1 MASSGNAVGIWARRA
16 AGTGELAQPGIS
28 PENEQ
33 HLPPEKSSGSTDHPW
48 HLPGRADCAYSSFS
62 GGSNAPECPTL
73 SPPLEQEPYMDS
85 QYVRG
90 ISNLSA
96 GAHELRP
103 HHPPRAPHLR
113 PQPSPASSSAPG
125 HSGIPPSSRAPEH
138 SGIPASSRAPE
149 CPEIPASSRAPECPG
164 IPASSRAPECP
175 GIPASSRAPEC
186 PGIPASSSP
195 PEHSGIPPTKGTSH
209 QGVLPLAAPAPSPPS
224 QLGTYSILRHL
235 GRCRGRASSG
245 GRSECEVQDRELAH
259 SNGPW
264 AQHWDGVTDTR
275 PARKKTL
282 ENQSLSSDSTNEA
295 STSNIQ
301 GLKTEENGEWCPRQ
315 QPTKRR
321 NPHVF
326 SRPSSFIFQ
335 EYLKTDSVVNVLK
348 TLSAYNSVH
357 ANKIPKEMNSQSC
370 HPAHSKPSTVNDTQ
384 EGKQCPCGVQKPNA
398 RGAALPSTV
407 PGSCQRKGSLP
418 CAQDLLCAQWHPDM
432 DQDVFEDSGDLKYME
447 NALLIKNASRK
458 LNSCTDGNQCCGS
471 GGKAGRDVREAVL
484 GQQGWAVPC
493 SCQAEAQ
500 HQGPGQGREQ
510 GWHSTSQVALLRPKK
525 DSTSQLGREVQKGKQ
540 FNNSSPD
547 LSTCLEQEEPPA
559 GKHQPAPHIQPREDP
574 AGEQITRQVTPLLY
588 YLSGGKPTH
597 SPQPSKLS
605 PSQEHSRGSPKEI
618 PSSSSAASARGP
630 EVQRERQ
637 QPQRPCQPR
646 GHRAEQLL
654 LHTQDLSPA
663 GPASLTEE
671 TFRNDYREQL
681 KVAQKKVLRETS
693 FKRKDLQMSLPV
705 RLRQKPSKRPSIEHL
720 RSFSLSSASEDA
732 KPAPSHLESLQS
744 FSREEEIR
752 RPQTGQAGGRKKV
765 TKEEKKLCYS
775 EPEKLDQ
782 LMDKELS
789 WSQVRDEVTEQDIM
803 AARRRAL
810 ENGGRALSSSSM
822 SRTELKQIQHTALLE
837 YMERKISRRAG
848 VPQHLPLHQPPL
860 QKRLSHPS
868 GHPGKT
874 PDPEGSRKMQNDEV
888 FCQVFS
894 REKSPDVFPA
904 WAAVAPLSVSSR
916 NEPSKAHG
924 SCPAAE
930 RPPWEGHPGAG
941 TAQGTAKATPPATQ
955 DTCRCASC
963 ASCAAAPPQ
972 SCASSPSFHDPEEA
986 GAENH
991 RHEDTAGHGHEDMA
1005 GHGHED
1011 TAGHGHGH
1019 EDTAGRG
1026 HEDTAGHGH
1035 EDTAGRGHEDT
1046 AGRGHEDTAGH
1057 GHEDTAGH
1065 GHEDTAGHGHE
1076 DTAGHG
1082 HEDTAGRG
1090 HEDTPG
1096 HGHED
1101 TPGHGHEDTPGHGH
1115 EDTAGRGHE
1124 DTAGHGHEDT
1134 AGHGHGHEDTAGHGR
1149 VCCHDTEE
1157 LTPETSIPAPGGGSR
1172 ESPGVEMGCRAQS
1185 LGGNAALGQPEQGM
1199 HLHTALAQPLQ
1210 GDNNPAKGLG
1220 SQADVPLETGTHLPR
1235 RRLQCPHDQ
1244 RCQELVLEIIAK
1256 DRSLVHILMP
1266 HPDRKTA
1273 LDLMEGLFPVN
1284 ISMLDK
1290 SHRKKGNVQH
1300 VQEDDRKSHRDGS
1313 EECPEPE
1320 NEAKQ
1325 RSKDPA
1331 SKGNQVLDRIRGST
1345 KDPDDITS
1353 KKLELMGRLRTN
1365 LQSLWQEREQV
1376 LQESRECAQLGE
1388 GLEATVRGLCK
1399 PNEVERYLM
1408 FIGDLEKVV
1417 NLLLCLSS
1425 RLARVQNALSRVDG
1439 STDAEEKHSLWERLQ
1454 LLSRQREDAK
1464 ELKEHLER
1472 RGRVVSAILAR
1483 YLTEQQLH
1491 NYQHFVQAKTSL
1503 LIEQK
1508 DLEEQMK
1515 FLEEQIETL
1524 EQSLPL

>member
-1 MASSGNAVGIWARRA
+1 
-16 AGTGELAQPGIS
+16 
-28 PENEQ
+28 
-33 HLPPEKSSGSTDHPW
+33 
-48 HLPGRADCAYSSFS
+48 
-62 GGSNAPECPTL
+62 
-73 SPPLEQEPYMDS
+73 MDS

-96 GAHELRP
+96 GPPQLRP
-103 HHPPRAPHLR
+103 HHPARAPHLR
-113 PQPSPASSSAPG
+113 PQPSPASSSPAG
-125 HSGIPPSSRAPEH
+125 H
-138 SGIPASSRAPE
+138 SGIPASSG
-149 CPEIPASSRAPECPG
+149 APECPG

-175 GIPASSRAPEC
+175 GIPSSSRAPEC

-209 QGVLPLAAPAPSPPS
+209 QGLLPLAAPAPSPPS

-235 GRCRGRASSG
+235 EHCRSRPSSG

-264 AQHWDGVTDTR
+264 AEHWDGVTDSR

-282 ENQSLSSDSTNEA
+282 ENKSLSSDSANEG

-315 QPTKRR
+315 EPTKRR

-357 ANKIPKEMNSQSC
+357 ANKIPTEMNSQSC

-432 DQDVFEDSGDLKYME
+432 DQDVFEDSGDFKYME

-458 LNSCTDGNQCCGS
+458 LNSCTDGNQCCDS

-493 SCQAEAQ
+493 SCQAVAAEQAQ
-500 HQGPGQGREQ
+500 HQGPGQGRGQ
-510 GWHSTSQVALLRPKK
+510 GWHSTSQVALLRPKE
-525 DSTSQLGREVQKGKQ
+525 DSTSQLGGEVQKGKQ

-559 GKHQPAPHIQPREDP
+559 GKHQPAPHTQLCIQPREDP

-605 PSQEHSRGSPKEI
+605 PSQEHSRGSLKEI

-637 QPQRPCQPR
+637 QPERPCQHR

-671 TFRNDYREQL
+671 TFKNDYREQL

-752 RPQTGQAGGRKKV
+752 RPQTGQAVGRKRV

-789 WSQVRDEVTEQDIM
+789 WSQVRDEITEQDLL

-837 YMERKISRRAG
+837 YMERKISRRPGA
-848 VPQHLPLHQPPL
+848 PQHLPLHQPPL
-860 QKRLSHPS
+860 HKRLSHPS

-874 PDPEGSRKMQNDEV
+874 PNPEGSRKMQNDEV

-894 REKSPDVFPA
+894 REKSPDVSPT
-904 WAAVAPLSVSSR
+904 WAVVAPLSVSSR

-924 SCPAAE
+924 SCTSNCPAAE
-930 RPPWEGHPGAG
+930 RPPREGHPGAG
-941 TAQGTAKATPPATQ
+941 TAQGTAKATPATQ

-991 RHEDTAGHGHEDMA
+991 GHEGTAGHGHE
-1005 GHGHED
+1005 G
-1011 TAGHGHGH
+1011 TAGHGH
-1019 EDTAGRG
+1019 A
-1026 HEDTAGHGH
+1026 
-1035 EDTAGRGHEDT
+1035 
-1046 AGRGHEDTAGH
+1046 
-1057 GHEDTAGH
+1057 
-1065 GHEDTAGHGHE
+1065 
-1076 DTAGHG
+1076 
-1082 HEDTAGRG
+1082 
-1090 HEDTPG
+1090 
-1096 HGHED
+1096 
-1101 TPGHGHEDTPGHGH
+1101 
-1115 EDTAGRGHE
+1115 
-1124 DTAGHGHEDT
+1124 
-1134 AGHGHGHEDTAGHGR
+1134 
-1149 VCCHDTEE
+1149 CCQDTEE

-1172 ESPGVEMGCRAQS
+1172 ESPGVEMECRAQS

-1199 HLHTALAQPLQ
+1199 HLHTAPAQPLQ

-1256 DRSLVHILMP
+1256 DRSLVDILMP

-1331 SKGNQVLDRIRGST
+1331 CKGNQVLDRIRGST
-1345 KDPDDITS
+1345 RDPDDITS

-1388 GLEATVRGLCK
+1388 GLEATVRDLCQ

-1483 YLTEQQLH
+1483 YLTDQQLH